1 MTSLDLNADIGE
13 GFGPWAM
20 GDDAAMLG
28 IVSTAN
34 IACGAHAG
42 DPQTMRATLVAA
54 RDRGVAVG
62 AHPGY
67 ADLAGFGRRPMPG
80 ITLAEVENL
89 VAYQVGAFAGMA
101 ALVGHRPTHVKTH
114 GALGNACADDDD
126 LALAV
131 GRAIRAVDPSLA
143 FMVMPGTAT
152 ARAADRLGLRP
163 INEIYADRSYAPGF
177 NLTPRSQ
184 PGAMIHDPTEAL
196 ARIIEIVESK
206 RLTATDGS
214 HLSVEIDSIC
224 VHGDSPHA
232 VSMARLLREGLT
244 AAGYAIR
251 SSLCQGSS
259 QG

>member
-1 MTSLDLNADIGE
+1 MISLDLNADLGE

-20 GDDAAMLG
+20 GDDAAMLK

-54 RDRGVAVG
+54 RDHGVAVG

-67 ADLAGFGRRPMPG
+67 ADLAGFGRRPVPG
-80 ITLAEVENL
+80 ITVAEVENL
-89 VAYQVGAFAGMA
+89 IAYQVGAFAGMA

-152 ARAADRLGLRP
+152 ARAAEALGLRP

-184 PGAMIHDPTEAL
+184 PGAMIHDPEEAL
-196 ARIIEIVESK
+196 ARIVEMVESK

-214 HLSVEIDSIC
+214 HLAVEIDSIC

-232 VSMARLLREGLT
+232 VSMARCLHEGLT

-251 SSLCQGSS
+251 SSL
-259 QG
+259 